1 MKQLKHF
8 FISRRQSIT
17 NNLVKQIRLSSPSI
31 DTTNASSSSAITTT
45 SMAASPPREL
55 PNGCFSPLIRNPKFP
70 NPLSSFSNIN
80 RSVHTLPVDDSE
92 TDLESDEDGPMSEFL
107 SRFTWIMKGN
117 LSEAYPDCDK
127 QTINGMLL
135 VIVDKV
141 VSVLEEGGLGEM
153 LGATE
158 NTPTQDFSQDLWKAV
173 WEVSNSVLED
183 MKRERKKEEMKRFLQ
198 CEEVKDMT
206 RFASEVGVRGEMLRE
221 MRFKWAKE
229 KMQEFEFYQ
238 NLESIRQQDQLAQEE
253 EEAKAKN
260 AGADAVEE
268 AVIVE
273 DGDNVDVEE
282 KKPKVVALP
291 QRKGKIKY
299 KIYGLDLSDA
309 KWAEVADRIHEAEK
323 LITPEEPKPITGKC
337 KLVNEKILSLT
348 TEDDPSSLLSE
359 WVELL
364 QPSRVDWLTLLDKLR
379 ERNVG
384 LYLKIAELVLSEE
397 SFQTS
402 IRDYSKLIDAHAVDN
417 RIEDAERILK
427 KMTEKGIEP
436 DILTSTILVNMYSKA
451 NNLDRAKEAF
461 EGLRSQ
467 GFQPDMR
474 TYKSMIMAYVNAGQ
488 PKLGESLMRDME
500 VKDIKPTKD
509 IYMAL
514 LRSFSERGEAE
525 SADRIFSAMRYA
537 HIQLNLESGT
547 LLVEAYGHAGY
558 PDQARNKF
566 DNMIGLG
573 HRPDDRCTASM
584 IAAYE
589 KKNLLD
595 KALNLLL
602 QLEKDGFEPGIAT
615 YTVLVDWLGKL
626 QLVDEAEEM
635 LRKITEKGDTPPL
648 KVHVSLCDMYSR
660 AGNEKKALQAL
671 GIVEGKKEVL
681 GADEFER
688 IIHGLIVG
696 GLTQDANKIFQLMK
710 ARGFSASEPLKMSL
724 MASQAI
730 RRQRPTAR

>member
-1 MKQLKHF
+1 MPLPPPLQLPPTPLHHE
-8 FISRRQSIT
+8 SSPMAA
-17 NNLVKQIRLSSPSI
+17 SSPSSE
-31 DTTNASSSSAITTT
+31 T
-45 SMAASPPREL
+45 
-55 PNGCFSPLIRNPKFP
+55 PNSQTHFSPSPI
-70 NPLSSFSNIN
+70 SI
-80 RSVHTLPVDDSE
+80 
-92 TDLESDEDGPMSEFL
+92 
-107 SRFTWIMKGN
+107 
-117 LSEAYPDCDK
+117 AYPDCDK
-127 QTINGMLL
+127 QTINEMLL

-141 VSVLEEGGLGEM
+141 VSVLEKGGLGEM
-153 LGATE
+153 LGATK
-158 NTPTQDFSQDLWKAV
+158 NTPTLDFGEDLWKTV

-183 MKRERKKEEMKRFLQ
+183 IMKERKKEEMKRLLQ

-229 KMQEFEFYQ
+229 KMQEVEFYQ

-260 AGADAVEE
+260 TGVDAVEE

-291 QRKGKIKY
+291 LRKGKIKY

-323 LITPEEPKPITGKC
+323 LIIPDEPKPVTGKC
-337 KLVNEKILSLT
+337 KL
-348 TEDDPSSLLSE
+348 
-359 WVELL
+359 
-364 QPSRVDWLTLLDKLR
+364 
-379 ERNVG
+379 
-384 LYLKIAELVLSEE
+384 IAELVLSEE
-397 SFQTS
+397 PFQTN
-402 IRDYSKLIDAHAVDN
+402 IRDYSKLIDAHAKDN

-436 DILTSTILVNMYSKA
+436 DILTITILVNMYSKA

-461 EGLRSQ
+461 EGLRSR
-467 GFQPDMR
+467 GFQPDVR

-488 PKLGESLMRDME
+488 PKLGESLRRDME
-500 VKDIKPTKD
+500 AKDIKPTKD

-514 LRSFSERGEAE
+514 LRSFSERGDAEA
-525 SADRIFSAMRYA
+525 ADRIFSTMQYA
-537 HIQLNLESGT
+537 HLQLNLESGT
-547 LLVEAYGHAGY
+547 LLVEAYGHAGD
-558 PDQARNKF
+558 PEQARNKF
-566 DNMIGLG
+566 NNMIRLG
-573 HRPDDRCTASM
+573 HRLDDRCTASM

-615 YTVLVDWLGKL
+615 CTVLVDWLGKL

-635 LRKITEKGDTPPL
+635 LRKITEKGILLP
-648 KVHVSLCDMYSR
+648 
-660 AGNEKKALQAL
+660 
-671 GIVEGKKEVL
+671 
-681 GADEFER
+681 
-688 IIHGLIVG
+688 
-696 GLTQDANKIFQLMK
+696 
-710 ARGFSASEPLKMSL
+710 
-724 MASQAI
+724 
-730 RRQRPTAR
+730 